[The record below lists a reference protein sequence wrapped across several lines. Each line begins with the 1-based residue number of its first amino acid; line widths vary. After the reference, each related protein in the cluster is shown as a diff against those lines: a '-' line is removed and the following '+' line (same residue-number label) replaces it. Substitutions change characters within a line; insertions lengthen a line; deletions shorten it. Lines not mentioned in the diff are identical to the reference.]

1 MTLQQASKQLLFQLY
16 HLYEKREAANIADL
30 VMENIT
36 EWKRID
42 RVINKELVLSPAKQE
57 LLEKITVALLAHQ
70 PVQYVLN
77 EAWFYGMKFYVDENV
92 LIPRPETEE
101 LVEWLLQEKVSKEAG
116 TKILD
121 VGTGS
126 GCIAIALKKKLPLAD
141 VYACD
146 ISEKALNIAAK
157 NARKME
163 TGIQFIQCDFLNPG
177 SHSYLPQPDIIIS
190 NPPYIPM
197 KDQQEMRANV
207 LLYEPPLALFV
218 ADEEPLVFYQAI
230 AAFAGTHL
238 ADSGSIFVETHDQL
252 ATDVKMLFIHSG
264 FSNVA
269 LRKDMQGGE
278 RMVRAILHQYK

>member
-16 HLYEKREAANIADL
+16 HLYEEREAANIADL

-42 RVINKELVLSPAKQE
+42 RVMNKELVLSPAKLE
-57 LLEKITVALLAHQ
+57 LLEEFTVALLAHQ

-101 LVEWLLQEKVSKEAG
+101 LIEWVRQEKRSKGTG

-126 GCIAIALKKKLPLAD
+126 GCIAIGLKKKLPLAD

-146 ISEKALNIAAK
+146 ISEKALSIAVK
-157 NARKME
+157 NARNME
-163 TGIQFIQCDFLNPG
+163 TDIQFIQCDFLNPAVS
-177 SHSYLPQPDIIIS
+177 SHLPQSDIIIS

-197 KDQQEMRANV
+197 KDKQEMHPNV

-218 ADEEPLVFYQAI
+218 ADEEPFIFYQAI
-230 AAFAGTHL
+230 AAFAKTHL
-238 ADSGSIFVETHDQL
+238 ADNGSIFVETHEQL
-252 ATDVKMLFIHSG
+252 ATDVKCLFMLNG
-264 FSNVA
+264 FSNVEV
-269 LRKDMQGGE
+269 RKDLQGRE
-278 RMVRAILHQYK
+278 RMVRASSHQYK